1 MEPTSPAE
9 AEWLALLRNTP
20 EWIPP
25 GISTL
30 VIAPHP
36 DDETLGAGGLIA
48 FQRSRGVQVRVVAV
62 TDGEKAYGETPGL
75 AEQREEEQA
84 KALARLSVAREQI
97 TRLRLPDGNVA
108 SFEEELERRLSP
120 LISLGTLVVTTWKG
134 DRHPDHEACGRV
146 AERLAK
152 QAGGTLC
159 SYFFWIWH
167 WGSIEDFRPL
177 PARRFR
183 LDSALLQAKSDALS
197 CHRTQLQREGGEPVL
212 PELLLQPAR
221 RPFETFV
228 VE

>member
-1 MEPTSPAE
+1 V
-9 AEWLALLRNTP
+9 
-20 EWIPP
+20 
-25 GISTL
+25 STL

-48 FQRSRGVQVRVVAV
+48 FQRSRGVEVRVVAV

-84 KALARLSVAREQI
+84 KALERLSVAREQI

-108 SFEEELERRLSP
+108 GFEAELERRLSP
-120 LISLGTLVVTTWKG
+120 MISHETLVVTTWRG

-152 QAGGTLC
+152 RAGATLC
-159 SYFFWIWH
+159 SYLFWIWH
-167 WGSIEDFRPL
+167 WGTTDEFRPL
-177 PARRFR
+177 AARRFV
-183 LDSALLQAKSDALS
+183 LDSELLRAKSEALL
-197 CHRTQLQREGGEPVL
+197 CHKTQLQREGGQPVL

-221 RPFETFV
+221 RSFETFV
-228 VE
+228 IE

>member
-1 MEPTSPAE
+1 VEQTSPAE
-9 AEWLALLRNTP
+9 AEWLALLRDAP

-25 GISTL
+25 RVSTL

-48 FQRSRGVQVRVVAV
+48 FQRSRGVEVRVVAV

-84 KALARLSVAREQI
+84 KALERLSVAREQI

-108 SFEEELERRLSP
+108 GFEAELEGQLSP
-120 LISLGTLVVTTWKG
+120 MISHETLVVTTWRG

-146 AERLAK
+146 AEKLARR
-152 QAGGTLC
+152 AGATLC

-167 WGSIEDFRPL
+167 WGTTDEFRPL
-177 PARRFR
+177 AARRFV
-183 LDSALLQAKSDALS
+183 LDSALLRAKSEALS
-197 CHRTQLQREGGEPVL
+197 CHRSQLQREGGGPVL

-221 RPFETFV
+221 RPFEVLV

>member
-1 MEPTSPAE
+1 VQQSSPAE
-9 AEWLALLRNTP
+9 AEWLAILGNTP

-25 GISTL
+25 GVPTL

-48 FQRSRGVQVRVVAV
+48 FQRSRGVEVRVVAV
-62 TDGEKAYGETPGL
+62 TDGEKAYGDTPGL

-84 KALARLSVAREQI
+84 KALERLSVAREQI

-120 LISLGTLVVTTWKG
+120 VINRGTLVVTTWKG
-134 DRHPDHEACGRV
+134 DRHPDHEACGRI

-152 QAGGTLC
+152 RAGATLC

-167 WGSIEDFRPL
+167 WGTTEQFRPL
-177 PARRFR
+177 AARRFL
-183 LDSALLQAKSDALS
+183 LDAALLRAKSEALS

-221 RPFETFV
+221 RPFEVFA